1 MKKQRNIFQTKGKA
15 KSPETALDETEISD
29 LSDRFQN
36 SDHKHGHQGQESMN
50 KVKMST
56 KVKKIQ
62 KSTKRKS

>member
-1 MKKQRNIFQTKGKA
+1 MKKQRNIFQTKGKD

-36 SDHKHGHQGQESMN
+36 NDHKNGHQGQESMN

-56 KVKKIQ
+56 KRKKIQ
-62 KSTKRKS
+62 STKQKS